1 MGLSSLEGLNADW
14 TASESGGG
22 NPSFT
27 SSKRLHI
34 PFTACHSAKDYL
46 SSLTGYLDIDRSKF
60 TCSIEGQAIIWRSSL
75 LNSSFSKAWS
85 FWNICWMLFL
95 TGLNKMNS
103 VSLLDKYSD
112 MLRNV
117 DCSFVFIVL

>member
-1 MGLSSLEGLNADW
+1 MQTGLHGEGILHLLQANV
-14 TASESGGG
+14 
-22 NPSFT
+22 FT
-27 SSKRLHI
+27 SPSLLVIQPRI
-34 PFTACHSAKDYL
+34 IL

-75 LNSSFSKAWS
+75 LNSSFNKAWS